1 MAVAVDMI
9 RLAIN
14 GYGRIGR
21 CLLRA
26 LYESGHRQ
34 QMKVV
39 AINEPAEL
47 ATIAHLTK
55 YDSTHGRFPAE
66 VSYDVGRLLVNG
78 DSIAVT
84 HHQNL
89 SDLDWAEHEVDLV
102 LECSGQYDS
111 LKQLEGH
118 LDQGVKKVLLSQ
130 PGLAPIK
137 PIVWGINQQNIVA
150 EDTIISAA
158 SCTSNCITP
167 VINVVHQ
174 SFNIECGVITTIHSA
189 MNDQPVIDAYHHTDL
204 RKTRAS
210 GQSII
215 PVETGLAAG
224 IGRVIPDMTGKLE
237 ARALRVPTLNVSAM
251 ELSVVVTKSPSIE
264 AVNNVLRKVSDGA
277 LNGVLGYSEEP
288 LASCDYNHDP
298 RSGIVD
304 AAQTRVSGT
313 LVNVLVWFDNEWAYA
328 NRMLE
333 IVDYWTGGMST
344 KSRSDKSV
352 VHVNEE

>member
-1 MAVAVDMI
+1 MI

-26 LYESGHRQ
+26 LYESGRRQ
-34 QMKVV
+34 QMQVV
-39 AINEPAEL
+39 AINEPADL

-66 VSYDVGRLLVNG
+66 VGFDTGQLVVNG
-78 DSIAVT
+78 DRIAVS
-84 HHQNL
+84 HHADLN
-89 SDLDWAEHEVDLV
+89 DLDWAGRKIDIV

-111 LKQLEGH
+111 LDQLERH
-118 LDQGVKKVLLSQ
+118 LGPSVAKVLLSQ

-137 PIVWGINQQNIVA
+137 PIVWGINQHHVA
-150 EDTIISAA
+150 PDDRIISAA

-167 VINVVHQ
+167 VVDVIHRA
-174 SFNIECGVITTIHSA
+174 FTIECGVITTIHSA

-224 IGRVIPDMTGKLE
+224 IGRVIPDMVGKLE

-251 ELSVVVTKSPSIE
+251 ELSAVVTGAPTIE
-264 AVNNVLRKVSDGA
+264 TVNNALREAAGGA
-277 LNGVLGYSEEP
+277 LIGVLGYSEEP
-288 LASCDYNHDP
+288 LASCDYNHDA

-304 AAQTRVSGT
+304 AAQTRVIGSI
-313 LVNVLVWFDNEWAYA
+313 VNVLVWFDNEWAYA
-328 NRMLE
+328 NRMLD
-333 IVDYWTGGMST
+333 IVEYWADLPAEG
-344 KSRSDKSV
+344 
-352 VHVNEE
+352 